1 MFRSQKETHHHHDQ
15 GDNANGHDC
24 VNDVIAGDGDGD
36 EELCKAERIN
46 AGALSTA
53 VV

>member
-1 MFRSQKETHHHHDQ
+1 MPMGRRLW
-15 GDNANGHDC
+15 HDC

-53 VV
+53 VVQSN